1 MNTGET
7 LTVNLGIL
15 LAFVLIAISALVVL
29 LTGLGR
35 LLLRRASLTTARWR
49 RTMPATARWRRASP
63 ATARWRL
70 ARSLAAGAVVL
81 GLVFLVALAVVL
93 LGDTSGF
100 VYGVP
105 ISFRI
110 LLALPI
116 LVLLM
121 AAGALVF
128 TVRFWRGSG
137 AGLAARIHQIVAFTG
152 LAALTWFFYQW
163 NLLGWQF

>member
-1 MNTGET
+1 MSSVIAG
-7 LTVNLGIL
+7 L
-15 LAFVLIAISALVVL
+15 LVSCVAVPVIV
-29 LTGLGR
+29 
-35 LLLRRASLTTARWR
+35 
-49 RTMPATARWRRASP
+49 PASP
-63 ATARWRL
+63 V
-70 ARSLAAGAVVL
+70 SAAPADCGTPTT
-81 GLVFLVALAVVL
+81 GALADYFDNAVPGHL
-93 LGDTSGF
+93 S
-100 VYGVP
+100 GVP

-121 AAGALVF
+121 AAGALVL